1 MEAKKS
7 SRKPG
12 QFKWVTREA
21 RYHISIVKLLK
32 QNLVSQ
38 VAELFRRPRTMQK
51 IPYFMGG
58 TFSKIINRG
67 NHQGASHWGTWTRCF
82 TIFIFLVK
90 KWDTMQNRILRI
102 NYRILISF
110 NPIQDLYLY
119 PLPVF
124 LM

>member
-1 MEAKKS
+1 MEAKRS

-21 RYHISIVKLLK
+21 RYQISITKLLK
-32 QNLVSQ
+32 QNLMSQ
-38 VAELFRRPRTMQK
+38 VVELFRRPRTMLR
-51 IPYFMGG
+51 ITYFMGG
-58 TFSKIINRG
+58 TFSKIINWG
-67 NHQGASHWGTWTRCF
+67 NHQGASHRVIWTRSF

-90 KWDTMQNRILRI
+90 KGDTMQNRILRI

-110 NPIQDLYLY
+110 NPIPDLHLY
-119 PLPVF
+119 PRPVF